1 MPPLLIA
8 PREYLRFALLTWIAV
23 ALWAAAPASAAKTCA
38 GRKATLV
45 GTAGN
50 DRLVSKHRDV
60 IVAGAGD
67 DRILG
72 LGGSDIICAGPGND
86 TITGGR
92 GIDRIYGEDGDDQI
106 FGQLGTDFIHG
117 GSGNDLI
124 VGGKGTDFLSGDAGN
139 DMTLGDT
146 GTDHIN
152 GGDGTDRLVGG
163 AGNDQIDGGP
173 GDGDVLYGGPGDD
186 PLNGGP
192 GNGDHVYGGLGADQV
207 NGGPGDFDVVRGD
220 EGFDHMDG
228 GGGSHDIAS
237 FATDSP
243 PGAGGFGFNGVYVDL
258 PNGIAYGAGFGVG
271 KTHGTDMLSNVEDVI
286 GSPFDDKIV
295 GDGQDNRIDAGL
307 GNDTIDGGAGTNQVD
322 GGPGSN
328 ICSNYSQQGSICNR
342 SSQPAPNTT
351 YVGVGSALDG
361 FSTVFVV
368 GGAADDHIQVSA
380 SGSAFTVSDSAG
392 LTTDASSLTPA
403 GTGCALDASAMTA
416 TCVSSSISGI
426 DSLALG
432 GGAGP
437 DSISIDGSVPRTLA
451 AYLDG
456 GDGNDVVNGGP
467 EDDFIQGGESGQD
480 MLDGGGGDDS
490 LQSDTGADVLS
501 ARRRSDRR

>member
-1 MPPLLIA
+1 L
-8 PREYLRFALLTWIAV
+8 
-23 ALWAAAPASAAKTCA
+23 
-38 GRKATLV
+38 
-45 GTAGN
+45 
-50 DRLVSKHRDV
+50 D
-60 IVAGAGD
+60 
-67 DRILG
+67 
-72 LGGSDIICAGPGND
+72 
-86 TITGGR
+86 
-92 GIDRIYGEDGDDQI
+92 
-106 FGQLGTDFIHG
+106 
-117 GSGNDLI
+117 
-124 VGGKGTDFLSGDAGN
+124 
-139 DMTLGDT
+139 
-146 GTDHIN
+146 
-152 GGDGTDRLVGG
+152 
-163 AGNDQIDGGP
+163 
-173 GDGDVLYGGPGDD
+173 
-186 PLNGGP
+186 GGP

-295 GDGQDNRIDAGL
+295 GDGQDNRIDAGP

-328 ICSNYSQQGSICNR
+328 TCSNYSQQGSICNR

-368 GGAADDHIQVSA
+368 GGAADDQIQVLA

-403 GTGCALDASAMTA
+403 GTGCALDASATTA

-432 GGAGP
+432 GGAGA

-501 ARRRSDRR
+501 GGPGDDLMVVDFACEGEQVSGGGGKDKVGFDPDRSGVSARIGGVITSPGSNICAAGQIANDVENLEGSGLADTLIGNGRANSLVGRGGNDTLIGKGGADDLQGGPGNDVCNGGGGHNHTASC